1 MKGML
6 DLETLARLVEAG
18 EIDTVLVCFPDVQ
31 GRLMGK
37 RVTGHF
43 FLDSVA
49 EETHAC
55 NYLLTVD
62 MEMEPVPGYEAAS
75 WDQGYGD
82 FIIKPE
88 MTTLRR
94 TDWLDGTALVL
105 GDVCDHHGELL
116 AHAPR
121 SILKK
126 QLARLADR
134 GWEAGPHSAATPR
147 EGG

>member
-6 DLETLARLVEAG
+6 DLETLTRRVEAG

-75 WDQGYGD
+75 WDLGYGD
-82 FIIKPE
+82 FVIKPD
-88 MTTLRR
+88 MRGRGARWRSCSCRWGSLGAGARATQVRR
-94 TDWLDGTALVL
+94 WYS
-105 GDVCDHHGELL
+105 
-116 AHAPR
+116 R
-121 SILKK
+121 WW
-126 QLARLADR
+126 RR
-134 GWEAGPHSAATPR
+134 
-147 EGG
+147 

>member
-1 MKGML
+1 MSGRL
-6 DLETLARLVEAG
+6 DLPALRELVAAG
-18 EIDTVLVCFPDVQ
+18 QIDTVVVCFADMQ

-43 FLDSVA
+43 FLDSVV

-82 FIIKPE
+82 FTIKPD
-88 MTTLRR
+88 MATLRR
-94 TDWLDGTALVL
+94 TAWLEGTALVL
-105 GDVCDHHGELL
+105 GDVCDQ
-116 AHAPR
+116 AV
-121 SILKK
+121 
-126 QLARLADR
+126 RLVVRRR
-134 GWEAGPHSAATPR
+134 GWVRASMFAAF
-147 EGG
+147 E